1 MPVYITVCSTI
12 IDVRHAI
19 VTTRPRVLS
28 VMTRQDNV
36 GVEVVSP
43 GECVTD
49 VHQAS
54 GTTRRVGVCRA
65 AVTLST
71 HWVSGVTHKQ
81 ASASVYQV

>member
-1 MPVYITVCSTI
+1 MPVYITVCCTI
-12 IDVRHAI
+12 IDVRHAT
-19 VTTRPRVLS
+19 VTMRPRVHS

-36 GVEVVSP
+36 GVGAVSR

-54 GTTRRVGVCRA
+54 GTTRTVDVCRA
-65 AVTLST
+65 AATLST
-71 HWVSGVTHKQ
+71 HWVSGVTHKR